1 MLDLT
6 PPRRLPGIRFEAV
19 APQAPGALPRMDVAV
34 LAGFAREG
42 PVGLPVAVE
51 DAREYARIFGAE
63 DAPLAWDPARGQV
76 ARAHLGAA
84 VRLFFANGGRRCHAL
99 RLARDAVTNRFAIP
113 GLLALCEAAPL
124 AQAVLPAVS
133 PGSWSD
139 AVAVAASLDA
149 RRLAVLDFMPA
160 THRLRLR
167 LPPGERLAGGE
178 LLRLAWDAPAALL
191 HLRAASVTEAG
202 GEVLVEGNRAEWLEP
217 VATASPS
224 AILAGAGVV
233 SAIPGRVLE
242 AVVSATGTR
251 DDGLIQLDLGPAP
264 GSPAPALAMPRPGE
278 LLLLSQASEAGP
290 LLFVVREAA
299 LGPRG
304 VPRLAGESFRH
315 LPGPPPG
322 DLSRPARAER
332 LRLRL
337 WARREGQLVPPLEEL
352 GLTPGHARHLGRLP
366 IDAETYAGT
375 APDPA
380 WADARAARFP
390 LAGEVPGAVFLPL
403 GLPVLPPSPETYLGP
418 LPRAEDALT
427 RDGLAEFTPDL
438 FADLALA
445 GSPATTLLAEAEALR
460 SLLPSGHGR
469 LRGLHAALPV
479 EEASLIAVPDAVQR
493 GWRRVPAPPAPPPPN
508 QPSQPVPREAPFGPC
523 AAPLPAPVL
532 RLDPLPDSA
541 GRFGL
546 AWDGPLPAETS
557 IAIEEARSPHW
568 TDAAPVPEPMQGLA
582 VALRRPGPG
591 ACYYRARLLR
601 GAEQGPWSAGLI
613 VEIPGAAAWEVLP
626 LREYRDATLVAVH
639 RLLLRL
645 AGARGDMVA
654 VLSLPGHLREAEAL
668 AYAGRLRRPPRPG
681 DAAVPEPEGGLFIP
695 PLTGGEAGCLG
706 YAALYHPWV
715 VAAEEEGFAALPP
728 DGAVCGLVA
737 RRALSRGAWV
747 APANEALRGVV
758 ALDPRIPPERRQA
771 MLEAQLNLLRQEP
784 TGFTVLAA
792 DTLSNDPETR
802 PLNVRRLLIL
812 LRRLALR
819 EGQAWAFEPND
830 AALRRAVQRG
840 FEAWL
845 GELYARGAF
854 AGASA
859 AEGFRVVTESGTAA
873 ALSEDRGR
881 LLVELRVAPSLPL
894 AFLLLRLVQRGERLA
909 VEEG

>member
-19 APQAPGALPRMDVAV
+19 ALQGQGALPRMDIAV

-51 DAREYARIFGAE
+51 DAREHARIFGVE
-63 DAPLAWDPARGQV
+63 DAPLAWDPARGQM

-84 VRLFFANGGRRCHAL
+84 VRLFFANGGRRCHVL
-99 RLARDAVTNRFAIP
+99 RLARDPVTNRFPVP
-113 GLLALCEAAPL
+113 GLLALGAAAP

-149 RRLAVLDFMPA
+149 RHLAAPGFDPA

-167 LPPGERLAGGE
+167 LPPGERLAEGE
-178 LLRLAWDAPAALL
+178 LLRLVWDTPAVLL
-191 HLRAASVTEAG
+191 HLQVATVAEAG
-202 GEVLVEGNRAEWLEP
+202 GEVLVEGGRAEWLEP
-217 VATASPS
+217 LATASPP
-224 AILAGAGVV
+224 AIAAGAEVV
-233 SAIPGRVLE
+233 SAIPGRALE
-242 AVVSATGTR
+242 GVVSGTGTPGE
-251 DDGLIQLDLGPAP
+251 GLIRLDLDLAS
-264 GSPAPALAMPRPGE
+264 GSPAPALPVPWPGE
-278 LLLLSQASEAGP
+278 VLLLSQPGEARP
-290 LLFVVREAA
+290 LLFVLREAVP
-299 LGPRG
+299 GPAGR
-304 VPRLAGESFRH
+304 PRVAGEGFRH
-315 LPGPPPG
+315 LFGPPPG

-337 WARREGQLVPPLEEL
+337 WARRGGQGVPPLGEL
-352 GLTPGHARHLGRLP
+352 GLAPGHARHLGRLP
-366 IDAETYAGT
+366 ADAETWAG
-375 APDPA
+375 AAMNPA
-380 WADARAARFP
+380 WADARAAFFP
-390 LAGEVPGAVFLPL
+390 LAGEAPEAMFLPL
-403 GLPVLPPSPETYLGP
+403 SLPVLPPAPEAFLGP
-418 LPRAEDALT
+418 LPRDEDALT

-438 FADLALA
+438 FADPALA
-445 GSPATTLLAEAEALR
+445 GSLATTLLAEAETLR
-460 SLLPSGHGR
+460 SLLPSGQGA
-469 LRGLHAALPV
+469 LRGLHAGLPV
-479 EEASLIAVPDAVQR
+479 EEASLIAVPDAVHR
-493 GWRRVPAPPAPPPPN
+493 GWRRVPVPPAPLPDQPPM
-508 QPSQPVPREAPFGPC
+508 PVPREVPFGPC
-523 AAPLPAPVL
+523 AAPLPAPLL
-532 RLDPLPDSA
+532 RLDLHPDSA

-546 AWDGPLPAETS
+546 AWDGPPAETS
-557 IAIEEARSPHW
+557 IAIEEARSPYW
-568 TDAAPVPEPMQGLA
+568 EDAAPVPETLQGLA
-582 VALRRPGPG
+582 MALRRPGPG
-591 ACYYRARLLR
+591 AYYYRARLLR
-601 GAEQGPWSAGLI
+601 GAGPGPWSVGLT

-626 LREYRDATLVAVH
+626 VREYRDTTLAAVH
-639 RLLLRL
+639 RLLVRL

-654 VLSLPGHLREAEAL
+654 VLSLPGHLRAAEAL
-668 AYAGRLRRPPRPG
+668 AYAGRLRRLPRPG
-681 DAAVPEPEGGLFIP
+681 DTPAPVPEGDLFIP
-695 PLTGGEAGCLG
+695 PLTGAEAGCLS
-706 YAALYHPWV
+706 YVALYHPWV
-715 VAAEEEGFAALPP
+715 IAAEEGGAAVPP
-728 DGAVCGLVA
+728 DGTVSGLIA
-737 RRALSRGAWV
+737 RRTLSRGAWV

-758 ALDPRIPPERRQA
+758 ALDPRIPPEWRQA

-784 TGFTVLAA
+784 AGFTVLAA

-802 PLNVRRLLIL
+802 SLNVRRLLIL

-859 AEGFRVVTESGTAA
+859 AEGFRVLTESGTAA